1 MKKILG
7 LIVLSLFFYN
17 SAFAKS
23 ASVVIPNSSV
33 EDVKSKLIDT
43 HLDQGYDI
51 GQETNN
57 RITFEKEVKGLKVR
71 LLMGFLSDNVKTFQR
86 DKFNFSKRD
95 SGVKVFLS
103 TELFSG
109 EEVVKLESDAT
120 IKSNEEWLETW
131 VSNNF

>member
-1 MKKILG
+1 
-7 LIVLSLFFYN
+7 
-17 SAFAKS
+17 
-23 ASVVIPNSSV
+23 
-33 EDVKSKLIDT
+33 
-43 HLDQGYDI
+43 
-51 GQETNN
+51 
-57 RITFEKEVKGLKVR
+57 
-71 LLMGFLSDNVKTFQR
+71 MGFLSDNVKTFQR

-95 SGVKVFLS
+95 SSVKVFLS